1 MSSAFDR
8 RIMRRCIREARRGRP
23 SPNPYV
29 GAAIVRDGRVISLGY
44 HAKAGHAHAEVDA
57 IRKAGGDVRGAT
69 LYVTFE
75 PCNHHGRTGP
85 CTEAILAAGITRV
98 VIGCRDPHP
107 HVPGALERLRE
118 NGLEVE
124 VGVLGDAC
132 EDLVADFVKHL
143 TRKLPLV
150 TAKAAITLDGRMAT
164 ASGSSKWITGPRA
177 RAHVHRMRAGSDAV
191 LVGVGTVLAD
201 DPELTVRDATGQ
213 NPLRVVA
220 DTRLRTPVESKLVT
234 SAHSVPTL
242 ILHGPGVASERLE
255 ALHARGVETVELP
268 LACGHV
274 DLAAALA
281 ELGRREVVRLM
292 VEGGARL
299 HEALLERGLVDRMA
313 VFVAPKLAGD
323 PAAKVLSFGGAARS
337 MDEAFGL
344 ERVRVRRFGADVLFE
359 GDVPARRLAGGESCS
374 PA

>member
-1 MSSAFDR
+1 MSDAFDR
-8 RIMRRCIREARRGRP
+8 RLMRMCIREARKGRP

-29 GAAIVRDGRVISLGY
+29 GAAVVRDGGILSLGY
-44 HAKAGHAHAEVDA
+44 HARAGQAHAEVDA

-118 NGLEVE
+118 NGVEVE

-143 TRKLPLV
+143 TTGRPYV

-164 ASGSSKWITGPRA
+164 ASGSSRWITGERA
-177 RAHVHRMRAGSDAV
+177 RTHVHRMRDASDAV
-191 LVGVGTVLAD
+191 LVGIGTVLAD
-201 DPELTVRDATGQ
+201 DPELTVRLVKGVD
-213 NPLRVVA
+213 PLRVVV
-220 DTRLRTPVESKLVT
+220 DSRLRLPLDSKLVT
-234 SAHSVPTL
+234 QARSVPTL
-242 ILHGPGVASERLE
+242 VLHGPGVSAEALG
-255 ALHARGVETVELP
+255 ALHARGVETAEIPQV
-268 LACGHV
+268 CGSV
-274 DLAAALA
+274 DLEAALA
-281 ELGRREVVRLM
+281 ELGRRNVVRLL
-292 VEGGARL
+292 VEGGAKL
-299 HEALLERGLVDRMA
+299 HAAMLSRGLVDRMA

-323 PAAKVLSFGGAARS
+323 PAASILSAGVAART
-337 MDEAFGL
+337 MDEAFSL
-344 ERVRVRRFGADVLFE
+344 ERVRVRRFGPDVLFE
-359 GDVPARRLAGGESCS
+359 GDVPASRLASS
-374 PA
+374 ASRAPD